1 MLNITFLTL
10 PSTAEELQIFSE
22 IVQLHGHILNCDM
35 VVFQRPLDSL
45 DSLDSL
51 NYLTPAI
58 DLLRPLHTELGLRYK
73 TQVVIITSKDE
84 DKRGKIFT
92 IEPS

>member
-45 DSLDSL
+45 DSLD
-51 NYLTPAI
+51 YLTPAI
-58 DLLRPLHTELGLRYK
+58 DVLRPLHTELGLRYK
-73 TQVVIITSKDE
+73 TQVVIITSKDN
-84 DKRGKIFT
+84 DKVGKIFT

>member
-45 DSLDSL
+45 DSLD
-51 NYLTPAI
+51 YLTQAI

>member
-1 MLNITFLTL
+1 MSNITFLSL
-10 PSTAEELQIFSE
+10 PSTPEELQIFSE
-22 IVQLHGHILNCDM
+22 TVQLHGHNLNCDM
-35 VVFQRPLDSL
+35 VVFQGPLD
-45 DSLDSL
+45 
-51 NYLTPAI
+51 YLTQAI

-73 TQVVIITSKDE
+73 TQVVIITSKDK